1 MARDGLEEFLSES
14 TIAERASV
22 PARVVFRKARMT
34 PGELG
39 RAFEAGTVA
48 LGGQPECELVA
59 GGTVIATGEI
69 VERDGSFFFE
79 AKESN
84 R

>member
-1 MARDGLEEFLSES
+1 MAIDRLEEFLSES
-14 TIAERASV
+14 TIAKRASV
-22 PARVVFRKARMT
+22 PVKVVFRKARMT
-34 PGELG
+34 PGKLG
-39 RAFEAGTVA
+39 RALEMSEVT
-48 LGGQPECELVA
+48 LGGRPECELVA

-69 VERDGSFFFE
+69 VEREGSFFFE